1 MEHSGH
7 PSGEL
12 KWKHLY
18 KKAEVIFFS
27 EWRTLVTSVVAIIIY
42 SIGVAGFTLPY
53 RFADQGVMG
62 VSVLVKYAMGINPA
76 YTALALNVALLLF
89 GARTLSKRFLV
100 WTVINAFLVSFI
112 LDFMQTVPFPVIEDR
127 FLAAVVGSAI
137 KGSGAGL
144 LYRAGVSLGGLD
156 IPIFVI
162 RKKYGLEV
170 GKISIYFNTT
180 LLIISIG
187 IIGLTNALYGFIAC
201 YVNGMAM
208 DRVLSSFEKRK
219 LVFVIASH
227 TQEVVD
233 FITHR
238 LDRSCTL
245 LTCEGGYKHHE
256 GFTIMTLL
264 RTREAVELKGFLRE
278 HYPGAF
284 MVLAEAD
291 EVVGRGFKR
300 WRNV

>member
-1 MEHSGH
+1 MEHSGRRL
-7 PSGEL
+7 GDI

-27 EWRTLVTSVVAIIIY
+27 EWRTFVISVISMVIY

-62 VSVLVKYAMGINPA
+62 AAVLLKYTIGLNPA
-76 YTALALNVALLLF
+76 HTLLAANVVMLLW
-89 GARTLSKRFLV
+89 GARTLNKRFLI
-100 WTVINAFLVSFI
+100 WTVINAVLVSFT
-112 LDFMQTVPFPVIEDR
+112 LDVMQTIPFPVIEDR
-127 FLAAVVGSAI
+127 LIVAIAGSAI
-137 KGSGAGL
+137 KGFGIGL
-144 LYRAGVSLGGLD
+144 LYREGACLGGLD
-156 IPIFVI
+156 IAISII

-170 GKISIYFNTT
+170 GKISIYFNMT
-180 LLIISIG
+180 LLVISVG

-219 LVFVIASH
+219 LVFVITSH
-227 TQEVVD
+227 TQAVVD

-238 LDRSCTL
+238 INRSCTL
-245 LTCEGGYKHHE
+245 LASEGGYKHHE
-256 GFTIMTLL
+256 SFTIMTLL
-264 RTREAVELKGFLRE
+264 RTREAVELKAFLAQN
-278 HYPGAF
+278 YPGAF

-300 WRNV
+300 WRNI